1 MMCNGLG
8 IIVFICA
15 ILEQMII
22 IVLVMIIITM
32 MIILVITIYI
42 YIGYLEPCGL
52 VFEAWPMKCSF
63 CNGDF

>member
-15 ILEQMII
+15 ILEQMMI

-42 YIGYLEPCGL
+42 YILDTWNHADWFLKHGL
-52 VFEAWPMKCSF
+52 
-63 CNGDF
+63 